1 MSCFLQEE
9 KSKIEERRKLSEQN
23 VVRLMKEKENAE
35 NMIASF
41 KAEMEEMNRLH
52 EQQLDQ
58 FEAKT
63 KQMEDQLTS
72 KVKEFELHVVHS
84 NRKIEEIE
92 TASQLKSQLWNKKEN
107 IFQNY
112 MNSQQLHVKVCLFV
126 TCSNLFLYIYLF
138 FHQFVLAGFKY
149 IIKVNKERHECL
161 SNEVER

>member
-1 MSCFLQEE
+1 MPFCFLQEE
-9 KSKIEERRKLSEQN
+9 KSKIEERRKLSEKN
-23 VVRLMKEKENAE
+23 VVQLMKEKENAE
-35 NMIASF
+35 NMIASL
-41 KAEMEEMNRLH
+41 KEEMEEVNRLH

-58 FEAKT
+58 FAVKI

-112 MNSQQLHVKVCLFV
+112 MNSQQLYVKVCLLI
-126 TCSNLFLYIYLF
+126 TCSNLFYIYLLIF
-138 FHQFVLAGFKY
+138 
-149 IIKVNKERHECL
+149 L
-161 SNEVER
+161 SICIGRV